1 MRKKLYSVTVKNRW
15 APIRFN
21 KHGKQAKTT
30 KWNQGSLNTVVNTIT
45 KSDITEED
53 YLIQRIKTI
62 SKSTLDVKVE
72 ILSIENTKFI
82 CMSNDI
88 YPDD

>member
-1 MRKKLYSVTVKNRW
+1 
-15 APIRFN
+15 
-21 KHGKQAKTT
+21 
-30 KWNQGSLNTVVNTIT
+30 VVNTIT